1 MLFRRSFLRFQ
12 ADLDQAA
19 DVAITSVRL
28 YWTAEPK
35 RLRKKVAIVLVDNN
49 GLARGRGTSRLKHW
63 YPSVGQR
70 GNSASTELHK

>member
-1 MLFRRSFLRFQ
+1 
-12 ADLDQAA
+12 
-19 DVAITSVRL
+19 
-28 YWTAEPK
+28 
-35 RLRKKVAIVLVDNN
+35 VAIVLVDNN

>member
-1 MLFRRSFLRFQ
+1 VLFRRSFLRFQ

-28 YWTAEPK
+28 YWTAESK